1 MRQLSNNVKEAEN
14 PIRLALPSWFLI
26 IKTTNIEL
34 KIRIIIPY
42 ITHTQS
48 STISITPWDNVNE
61 SRRQTTMSQAPMS
74 ELYSNHASIL
84 IFIGRMI
91 QVCSVVI
98 PPLWIMET
106 TIYHYTPLK
115 FGYSHDLTWMLN
127 LLHLGILIQ
136 LYTVGESCSSPDISC
151 TPPCISRDI
160 YMYHAHIHQSTY
172 VIQL

>member
-1 MRQLSNNVKEAEN
+1 MVPDNQDYQHWTQDKVRNTLHNTYPKLNNLHY
-14 PIRLALPSWFLI
+14 PM
-26 IKTTNIEL
+26 
-34 KIRIIIPY
+34 
-42 ITHTQS
+42 
-48 STISITPWDNVNE
+48 DNVHE
-61 SRRQTTMSQAPMS
+61 SRGQTTMSQAPMS

-115 FGYSHDLTWMLN
+115 FGDSLDLTWMLN

-136 LYTVGESCSSPDISC
+136 LYTVGKSCSSPDISC

-160 YMYHAHIHQSTY
+160 YIYHAHIHQSTY